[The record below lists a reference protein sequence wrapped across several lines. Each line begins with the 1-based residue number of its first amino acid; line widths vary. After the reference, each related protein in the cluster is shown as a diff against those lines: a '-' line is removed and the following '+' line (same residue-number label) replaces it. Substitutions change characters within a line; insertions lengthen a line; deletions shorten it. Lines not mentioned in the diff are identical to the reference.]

1 METHTPLDIGRY
13 IGAVTRTVSSRDEQG
28 RTARRVVA
36 ARTYDTTQEDLWDCV
51 TNQDRLPRWFA
62 PVTGDLRLGGRYQVQ
77 GNAGG
82 EILECEAPRH
92 YKISWEY
99 GGNTSWVNITIDQ
112 VAADVA
118 RLTLEHVSHET
129 DEQWK
134 QFGPGAAGVGWE
146 LGFYGLARHISTR
159 SSVAGD
165 EGMQWMMSEEG
176 KAFMRQSSDAWAEAA
191 IAGGADPTAAREAA
205 ARVTAAFTAS

>member
-1 METHTPLDIGRY
+1 MPLDIAHY
-13 IGAVTRTVSSRDEQG
+13 IGAVTRTVTSRDEQG
-28 RTARRVVA
+28 RMTRRVVA

-51 TNQDRLPRWFA
+51 TSAERLPRWFA
-62 PVTGDLRLGGRYQVQ
+62 PVSGDLRRGGRFQVQ

-92 YKISWEY
+92 FKITWEY
-99 GGNTSWVNITIDQ
+99 GGNMSWVDVTVDR
-112 VAADVA
+112 VSPAAA

-129 DEQWK
+129 DEQWQ

-146 LGFYGLARHISTR
+146 LGFYGLARHISTK

-165 EGMQWMMSEEG
+165 DGMKWMMSDEG
-176 KAFMRQSSDAWAEAA
+176 KAFMRGSAEAWGEAA
-191 IAGGADPTAAREAA
+191 IAGGADPAWARAAA
-205 ARVTAAFTAS
+205 ARTIAAYTGS